1 MGETRRKFG
10 RDFRQACERLGICQS
25 MGRPG
30 SALDNAVIES
40 WHSTLESG
48 LRSLRK
54 FATRTGA
61 RAAVAAW
68 IEDYNHTR
76 RHSALGRLS
85 PVDYELA
92 LAGKDAA

>member
-1 MGETRRKFG
+1 
-10 RDFRQACERLGICQS
+10 

-30 SALDNAVIES
+30 SALDNAVTGS

-48 LRSLRK
+48 LRSLRT
-54 FATRTGA
+54 FATRAAA

-68 IEDYNHTR
+68 TGDCNHVR
-76 RHSALGRLS
+76 RHSALGMVS
-85 PVDYELA
+85 PVDYERS